1 MTQNPKILHFFT
13 YISSTSTPFQKHFT
27 SLYRATLVLHF
38 MFWLLRRTVGSP
50 TVTHRYC
57 VRVLP
62 LYCELY
68 YTLY

>member
-1 MTQNPKILHFFT
+1 MRLLI
-13 YISSTSTPFQKHFT
+13 
-27 SLYRATLVLHF
+27 TLVIEHIDCIMPCLIFVDHF
-38 MFWLLRRTVGSP
+38 ILSFGKGDVGSP